1 MQSFVTNELRGTTT
15 MPTYNDALR
24 CIREKAFYAHLLNA
38 KTDEDEYLEVVPLE
52 EVFTPSLSPFFK
64 RTDDLWLCSFQCL
77 VQKSKDT
84 SKVLRVIE
92 LSTVEKA
99 LGSLAL
105 QTQPTQTPKH

>member
-24 CIREKAFYAHLLNA
+24 CIREKAFYAYLLNA

-52 EVFTPSLSPFFK
+52 EVLTPSLSPFFK
-64 RTDDLWLCSFQCL
+64 RTDDLRLCSFQCL
-77 VQKSKDT
+77 VQKSKGT

-99 LGSLAL
+99 LGSLAF